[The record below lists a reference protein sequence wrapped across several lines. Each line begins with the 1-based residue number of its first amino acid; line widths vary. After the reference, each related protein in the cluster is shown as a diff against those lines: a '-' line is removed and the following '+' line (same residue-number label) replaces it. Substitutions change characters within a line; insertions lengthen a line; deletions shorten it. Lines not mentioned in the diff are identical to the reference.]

1 MQYCLFFC
9 KGEESSY
16 VSASLELLPGGVYE
30 CKDDIMIK
38 VLRGSDWDVYL
49 IRESE
54 RAPDEMEL
62 KFEGEHG
69 SWQGINGSGGSDIF
83 VGYLNKLDQ
92 HPKPHGKTMEYFKQG
107 RQQNHITMTKIF
119 PNTLLQDN
127 FAITQFSVIYIW
139 TYIYSYLHHPLFKEI
154 NYMLHVLDF
163 TKHLLVYSGN
173 YSKWSVNLNH

>member
-69 SWQGINGSGGSDIF
+69 S
-83 VGYLNKLDQ
+83 
-92 HPKPHGKTMEYFKQG
+92 
-107 RQQNHITMTKIF
+107 
-119 PNTLLQDN
+119 
-127 FAITQFSVIYIW
+127 
-139 TYIYSYLHHPLFKEI
+139 
-154 NYMLHVLDF
+154 
-163 TKHLLVYSGN
+163 
-173 YSKWSVNLNH
+173 